1 MQEPSQRRI
10 AGGRGRGICKF
21 FLEGKCLKG
30 ASCNYSHVLPD
41 GPAQSQWNDVGA
53 SSAGR
58 GGRNWGSGGSGFGRG
73 FRTNDSYPEGQAS
86 GPASSYGGSV
96 LGRRLGD
103 RSGGDS
109 RSGQSWGR
117 QRTERGGGSGG
128 GSGRGRGRIPG
139 SEGIQ
144 SRRKACKFFL
154 EGSCNRGERCA
165 FLHSHTTAADIE
177 MMTELKGHS
186 QVPQANNNIIRY
198 I

>member
-1 MQEPSQRRI
+1 MQETAQRRT

-30 ASCNYSHVLPD
+30 ASCNFSHVLPD
-41 GPAQSQWNDVGA
+41 GSAQPQWNDVGA
-53 SSAGR
+53 STAGR
-58 GGRNWGSGGSGFGRG
+58 GGRSWSASGSGFGRG
-73 FRTNDSYPEGQAS
+73 FRTNDSYPEGHPGAS
-86 GPASSYGGSV
+86 GPPSSYGGSASV

-103 RSGGDS
+103 RNGGDS

-128 GSGRGRGRIPG
+128 GTGRGRGRIPG

-154 EGSCNRGERCA
+154 EGSCNKGERCA
-165 FLHSHTTAADIE
+165 FLHAHSTATDVE

-186 QVPQANNNIIRY
+186 QVPRDQACA
-198 I
+198 